1 MKRRKGVYR
10 QVKVRIKLLREEM
23 NKLPEY
29 VLQEIRAHPTELEQV
44 YMALSDPGNLMEHE
58 MSIRW

>member
-1 MKRRKGVYR
+1 MKA
-10 QVKVRIKLLREEM
+10 RIKLLREEM

-29 VLQEIRAHPTELEQV
+29 VQQEIRAHPTELEQV
-44 YMALSDPGNLMEHE
+44 YMAPADLGNLMEHE